1 MRRFKARIDDVSY
14 ERAAH
19 LHHQNLLFSI
29 QGPLRPGRNI
39 WPFIP
44 TSHHPQPCG
53 HTQQKDITMTV
64 SLAMVRTPCSLARR
78 CLSIGT
84 SRSASLLT
92 CAGSSCPSIRS
103 AARPTPRSSER
114 AFATSLTARNELK
127 LLRDGPHDPY
137 NAIVATLPPT
147 PSDSSAASDD
157 PLAGWKAAIKAN
169 ICVRGAPTSCSSAML
184 QQYESAFEAA
194 SVSQL
199 RQAGADLCYITNC
212 DEFGM
217 GSSNV
222 HSIHGAVRNPASPTK
237 YPSTG
242 TGRERNEEIERVAG
256 GSSGGSAAA
265 VRAGLV
271 RFALGSDTGG
281 SIRLPAAYCGVVG
294 LKPSYGMVSRWG
306 LVSYADSLDTVGVLA
321 RTVEDAEQVYD
332 VLAQHDARDPTSAS
346 TDARSKAADIVDG
359 LLSSLQSSSSAQAL
373 KGLRVGIPRE
383 YFPDEL
389 HPRVLP
395 PFRRAVSALEQLGA
409 EVVSISLPSTPSA
422 LSAYYIISS
431 AEASSNLARYD
442 GVEYG
447 LHKPPAPGHHA
458 YAATRTAGFGDEVR
472 KRILLG
478 TFALTADAFD
488 NFFLQASRI
497 RADVQRDF
505 ASALRNLNPNT
516 KKAEQG
522 ESDAGVDVI
531 IHPSAVNTA
540 PTLASAINGAEEGG
554 GVSEYVQDILTVP
567 ASLAGLPALAVPAG
581 VAEDDGWPVGVTMVS
596 QWGCDKLLLHVA
608 KQLQPLIGS

>member
-1 MRRFKARIDDVSY
+1 MELKRPPKLAIDNVSY
-14 ERAAH
+14 ERSRPPPH
-19 LHHQNLLFSI
+19 PKSFSSQFRVRVLEQTFNHSYRHRTTSNLVDI
-29 QGPLRPGRNI
+29 RTKKDAMMVAPLVIAR
-39 WPFIP
+39 
-44 TSHHPQPCG
+44 
-53 HTQQKDITMTV
+53 
-64 SLAMVRTPCSLARR
+64 APCSLARR

-84 SRSASLLT
+84 SRSASLRT
-92 CAGSSCPSIRS
+92 CAGSSCSSITRRS
-103 AARPTPRSSER
+103 DER
-114 AFATSLTARNELK
+114 AFATSGPTRNESRP
-127 LLRDGPHDPY
+127 LRDRPHDPY
-137 NAIVATLPPT
+137 NAIVANLLPT
-147 PSDSSAASDD
+147 RSDWDD
-157 PLAGWKAAIKAN
+157 ATGGPLEGWKAAIKAN

-184 QQYESAFEAA
+184 QDYESTFDAA

-199 RQAGADLCYITNC
+199 RQAGADLCYVTNC

-222 HSIHGAVRNPASPTK
+222 HSIHGAVRNPASPPNHPAT
-237 YPSTG
+237 STEG
-242 TGRERNEEIERVAG
+242 EWNEETERVAG

-321 RTVEDAEQVYD
+321 RTVEDAEQVYV

-346 TDARSKAADIVDG
+346 TDARSKAVDIVDG
-359 LLSSLQSSSSAQAL
+359 LMSSLQSSSSAQNL

-395 PFRRAVSALEQLGA
+395 PFRQAVSALEQLGA

-447 LHKPPAPGHHA
+447 LHKPPVHGHHA

-472 KRILLG
+472 KRILVG

-497 RADVQRDF
+497 RADLQRDF
-505 ASALRNLNPNT
+505 ASALRIPNPNT
-516 KKAEQG
+516 RKSEQG
-522 ESDAGVDVI
+522 KRDAGVDVI
-531 IHPSAVNTA
+531 LHPSAVNTA
-540 PTLASAINGAEEGG
+540 PTLAPAMNAAEEGA

-581 VAEDDGWPVGVTMVS
+581 VAEDDGWPVGFTMVS

-608 KQLQPLIGS
+608 KQLQPLMGA